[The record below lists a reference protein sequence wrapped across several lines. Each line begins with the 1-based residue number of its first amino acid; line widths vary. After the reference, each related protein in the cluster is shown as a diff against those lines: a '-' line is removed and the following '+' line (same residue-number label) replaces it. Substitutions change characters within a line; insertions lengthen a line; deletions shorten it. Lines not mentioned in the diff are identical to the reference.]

1 MNSIAIQKIN
11 YFALFFSKNL
21 FAKLAKFCLKKLIYN
36 LKKLIPQNRKKE
48 KIHHIKIIGT
58 SIVLAMASK

>member
-36 LKKLIPQNRKKE
+36 LKKIPQNRKKE